1 MIEGYIIE
9 GKRFLREDP
18 EPDFFS
24 RLSYDMVIGEFDTE
38 AEAVE
43 AVEDESAIE
52 KALFANSASCPI
64 LDYQGDRIILH
75 IPGEPNFELQIIAE
89 SQFTA

>member
-1 MIEGYIIE
+1 MTWTKLYRCRKIAKGYIN
-9 GKRFLREDP
+9 GR
-18 EPDFFS
+18 
-24 RLSYDMVIGEFDTE
+24 RLNYDMVIGEFDTK

-43 AVEDESAIE
+43 AVEDEAAIE